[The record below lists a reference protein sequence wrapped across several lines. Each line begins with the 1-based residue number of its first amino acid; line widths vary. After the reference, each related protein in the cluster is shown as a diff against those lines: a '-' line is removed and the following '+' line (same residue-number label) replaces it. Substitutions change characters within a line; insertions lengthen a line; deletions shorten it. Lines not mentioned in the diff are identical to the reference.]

1 MARTRATENRLTET
15 IANINAS
22 SACGRQ
28 SLHLPNMVEFTDK
41 HGDQMLR
48 YPFRIGMIFYS
59 SSGGRYELKRTNGQ
73 FTSGLLIGGTL
84 RQVYDY
90 ALAYETALREN
101 MSVNEYRMRVRAR
114 YVAEVLIG
122 DRHVPDISIAE
133 WVYRVLRGI
142 EQHNIPT
149 YVEDRL
155 IEQKR
160 EKASDSVTVP
170 LADIDGGEKLRLM
183 ARSWR

>member
-1 MARTRATENRLTET
+1 MARTRATETRLTET
-15 IANINAS
+15 IANINAAA
-22 SACGRQ
+22 ACERK
-28 SLHLPNMVEFTDK
+28 SLHLANMVEFTDRN
-41 HGDQMLR
+41 GEQMMR
-48 YPFRIGMIFYS
+48 YPFSIGMIFYS

-73 FTSGLLIGGTL
+73 FTSGLLIGGSL

-90 ALAYETALREN
+90 ALAYETALTQN
-101 MSVNEYRMRVRAR
+101 MSANEYRMRVRAR
-114 YVAEVLIG
+114 YAAEVLIG
-122 DRHVPDISIAE
+122 DRHVLNISIAE
-133 WVYRVLRGI
+133 WLYRMLRGI

-160 EKASDSVTVP
+160 EKALDSVTVP